1 MPMVI
6 DASIA
11 LAWCF
16 EDETSSSADEV
27 LAMLPDDEAVAP
39 SIWPLEIANALR
51 SAERRGRIDEGD
63 VPSATRL
70 LTALPIRVETLSLDR
85 TLADVLPL
93 ARATQLSAYDAAYVD
108 LALRTGFPLA
118 TADDFLAQAA
128 LAAGAAVLETTQE

>member
-1 MPMVI
+1 MPMVV

-16 EDETSSSADEV
+16 EDETSPSADEV

-51 SAERRGRIDEGD
+51 SAERRGRIDEAD
-63 VPSATRL
+63 IPSVTRL
-70 LTALPIRVETLSLDR
+70 LTALPIRVETLGLER

-128 LAAGAAVLETTQE
+128 VAAGASLMG

>member
-1 MPMVI
+1 MPMVV

-16 EDETSSSADEV
+16 EDETSPSAEEV

-51 SAERRGRIDEGD
+51 SAERRGRIDEAD
-63 VPSATRL
+63 IPSVTRL
-70 LTALPIRVETLSLDR
+70 LTALPIRVETLGLER

-128 LAAGAAVLETTQE
+128 VAAGASLMG